1 MMLLAGR
8 VASLRGSLDNLQRQQ
23 AASGLGLRGDMAAAK
38 GSMEYLMGEAKN
50 ALAAGDTAATKRNL
64 DMAEQQVEKLERFLG
79 R

>member
-8 VASLRGSLDNLQRQQ
+8 VAALRGSLDNLQRQQ

-50 ALAAGDTAATKRNL
+50 ALAAGDTASAKRNL
-64 DMAEQQVEKLERFLG
+64 DMAEPQVEKLERFLG

>member
-8 VASLRGSLDNLQRQQ
+8 VAAVRGSLDNLQRQQ
-23 AASGLGLRGDMAAAK
+23 AASGLGLRADMAAAK

-50 ALAAGDTAATKRNL
+50 SLAAGDGASAKRNL
-64 DMAEQQVEKLERFLG
+64 DMAEQQVEKLEGFLG